1 MKNMGVSHR
10 HLYDA
15 LFFFYRCKET
25 MKNVI
30 ENAIDTVRN
39 KIVDLLMVMVRKVR
53 YFSIVKD
60 FTSFSI

>member
-1 MKNMGVSHR
+1 
-10 HLYDA
+10 
-15 LFFFYRCKET
+15 